1 MASWAFASSAF
12 ASSASIINSKIRL
25 SFFSSPKTKTLPSLS
40 ISSALG
46 FSNLVKASM
55 SYERELSVAK
65 KAASLAARLCQ
76 TVQKALLQSD
86 VQSKSDKSPVTLA
99 DYGDFGLAKWKT
111 TDDWTRTRV
120 IGTLG
125 YLAPEYAENGIVSV
139 RTDVSAFGIVLLQ
152 LISGRKVVDV
162 NREGQDQYLLQWA
175 EPLIERLAL
184 HELIDPCIGESYDT
198 YELYHMA
205 KASYLCV
212 RRNPEM
218 RPSMDEVVRLLEGEN
233 DNVKELAQQFMPHF
247 TK

>member
-76 TVQKALLQSD
+76 L
-86 VQSKSDKSPVTLA
+86 
-99 DYGDFGLAKWKT
+99 GDFGLAKWKT